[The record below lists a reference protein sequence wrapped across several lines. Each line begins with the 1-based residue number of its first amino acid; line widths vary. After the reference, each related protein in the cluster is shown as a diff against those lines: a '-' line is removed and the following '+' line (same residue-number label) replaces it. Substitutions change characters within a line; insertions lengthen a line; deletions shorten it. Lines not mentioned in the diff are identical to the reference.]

1 MASSTRQALQAAT
14 AALTPLLKKADLK
27 FAEELFSIGVALSTS
42 VQLRNILSDPS
53 GAEKAKHGALNAVF
67 GKKVSKEALAF
78 AQTLSGL
85 RWSRGGDLVTAFEQ
99 LGVYTVASLAAAN
112 KELSTLEGE
121 LFSVQQLIDSDEDLQ
136 QAFSSRQASTD
147 SKVALIKKLTGKKV
161 SENTDLLV
169 RFAVEGARH
178 RRLSLVLE
186 GYGKQVSA
194 VAERLVAT
202 VTVAAPLEKA
212 QLERLEKALAKTYG
226 QELNLNVEI
235 DPGVIGGVKV
245 QVSGEIIDGSVA
257 TRLNQ
262 ARMQLA

>member
-14 AALTPLLKKADLK
+14 SALTPLLKNADLK
-27 FAEELFSIGVALSTS
+27 FAEELLSIGVALSTS
-42 VQLRNILSDPS
+42 IQLRNILSDPS
-53 GAEKAKHGALNAVF
+53 GADKAKHGALNAVF
-67 GKKVSKEALAF
+67 GKRVSKEALAF
-78 AQTLSGL
+78 AQHLSGL
-85 RWSRGGDLVTAFEQ
+85 RWSKGGDLVSAFEQ
-99 LGVYTVASLAAAN
+99 LGVFTVASIAASN
-112 KELSTLEGE
+112 KELSNLEGE
-121 LFSVQQLIDSDEDLQ
+121 LFSVQQVIDSDEALQ
-136 QAFSSRQASTD
+136 QAFSSRQASTA
-147 SKVALIKKLTGKKV
+147 SKVELIRQLTGNKV
-161 SENTDLLV
+161 SASTELLV

-194 VAERLVAT
+194 FAERLVAT
-202 VTVAAPLEKA
+202 ITVAAPLEQS
-212 QLERLEKALAKTYG
+212 QLERLEKVLAKTYG

-235 DPGVIGGVKV
+235 DPSVLGGVKV

>member
-14 AALTPLLKKADLK
+14 SALTPLLKKADLK

-99 LGVYTVASLAAAN
+99 LGVYTVASIAAAN

-121 LFSVQQLIDSDEDLQ
+121 LS
-136 QAFSSRQASTD
+136 AFSS
-147 SKVALIKKLTGKKV
+147 
-161 SENTDLLV
+161 
-169 RFAVEGARH
+169 
-178 RRLSLVLE
+178 
-186 GYGKQVSA
+186 
-194 VAERLVAT
+194 
-202 VTVAAPLEKA
+202 
-212 QLERLEKALAKTYG
+212 
-226 QELNLNVEI
+226 
-235 DPGVIGGVKV
+235 
-245 QVSGEIIDGSVA
+245 
-257 TRLNQ
+257 
-262 ARMQLA
+262 

>member
-99 LGVYTVASLAAAN
+99 LGVYTVASIAAGN
-112 KELSTLEGE
+112 KELSTLESE

-147 SKVALIKKLTGKKV
+147 SKVALIKKLTDKKV

>member
-27 FAEELFSIGVALSTS
+27 FAEELLSIGVALSTS
-42 VQLRNILSDPS
+42 IQLRNILSDPS
-53 GAEKAKHGALNAVF
+53 GAEKAKHGALVAVF

-78 AQTLSGL
+78 AQHLSGL
-85 RWSRGGDLVTAFEQ
+85 RWSKGGDLVSAFEQ
-99 LGVYTVASLAAAN
+99 LGVYAVASIAG
-112 KELSTLEGE
+112 KELSTLESE
-121 LFSVQQLIDSDEDLQ
+121 LFSVQQLIDSDEELQ
-136 QAFSSRQASTD
+136 QAFSSRQASTE

-161 SENTDLLV
+161 SVFTELLV

-194 VAERLVAT
+194 FAERLVAT

-212 QLERLEKALAKTYG
+212 QLERLEKALSKTYG

-235 DPGVIGGVKV
+235 DPSVLGGVKV